1 MVVKTKEQQEEK
13 ETISSQILS
22 QIYDI
27 SKQMTDLDE
36 YFDKLPTLQSKV
48 DEEIS
53 DLLHYIENNQLN
65 LKQSAKMIKLL
76 QEKRLI
82 RRGLSNDN
90 IIKNTYNNHKN
101 KLIINVQRPFFL
113 NEINKKARELNSTYR
128 NRQLSDENIKELLR

>member
-1 MVVKTKEQQEEK
+1 MVKTKEQQEEK

>member
-1 MVVKTKEQQEEK
+1 MVKTKEQQEEK
-13 ETISSQILS
+13 EMISSQILS
-22 QIYDI
+22 QIYNI

-76 QEKRLI
+76 QEKRLV

>member
-1 MVVKTKEQQEEK
+1 MVKTKEQQEEK

-113 NEINKKARELNSTYR
+113 NEINKKTRELNSTYR

>member
-1 MVVKTKEQQEEK
+1 MGKTKEQQEEK
-13 ETISSQILS
+13 EMISSQILS
-22 QIYDI
+22 QIYNI

>member
-1 MVVKTKEQQEEK
+1 MVKTKEQQEEK

-128 NRQLSDENIKELLR
+128 NRQLSNKNIKEL